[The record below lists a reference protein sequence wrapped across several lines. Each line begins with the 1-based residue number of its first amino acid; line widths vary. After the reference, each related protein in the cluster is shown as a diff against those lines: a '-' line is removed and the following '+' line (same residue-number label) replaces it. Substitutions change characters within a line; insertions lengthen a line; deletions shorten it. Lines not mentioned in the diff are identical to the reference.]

1 MAPAARRRHASGAR
15 GGGAAR
21 EARARARR
29 GGMSGRLKTNGRN
42 GSGRGQTYAR
52 PGICTRIDARVGAR
66 REQPMG
72 NTVGWRAV
80 AAAMGNTVGWRARAR
95 RRRRVRG
102 GRAGVGG
109 SLGKKYTLGVSI
121 TAPRGASV
129 RP

>member
-21 EARARARR
+21 EARARAWR

-72 NTVGWRAV
+72 NTVGWRRARGGGRV
-80 AAAMGNTVGWRARAR
+80 ARAR
-95 RRRRVRG
+95 RRRVRVRVRG
-102 GRAGVGG
+102 GRAGGGG